1 MIAAKVKRKM
11 DTIVPQEEPRSDVP
25 DKPTT
30 LATIHKAVGKEQ
42 EKKENPP
49 VKPGDIFE
57 GWKAKRGPRRS
68 KRNKRKKH

>member
-1 MIAAKVKRKM
+1 M
-11 DTIVPQEEPRSDVP
+11 DTIEPQEEPRSDVP

-30 LATIHKAVGKEQ
+30 LATIHKAVIKEQ

-57 GWKAKRGPRRS
+57 GWKATSAPKPRRS

>member
-1 MIAAKVKRKM
+1 M
-11 DTIVPQEEPRSDVP
+11 DSIVPIEEPRSDVP

-30 LATIHKAVGKEQ
+30 LATIHKAVVKEQ

-57 GWKAKRGPRRS
+57 GWKAKRPKPRRS
-68 KRNKRKKH
+68 ARNRDRNRNR